1 MIIERTQTGVR
12 IEKRILKT
20 LKGLAEYHDMSV
32 GDLLEGILLHVFEG
46 KTPFGAESLKVI
58 AELRK
63 VYGLD
68 LDASDSHKLIETAVP
83 AKRAAKPKT
92 AKR

>member
-1 MIIERTQTGVR
+1 MIVERTQTGVR

-46 KTPFGAESLKVI
+46 KTPFGPDSLRAI
-58 AELRK
+58 TELRK

-68 LDASDSHKLIETAVP
+68 LVASDSHTLIETALP
-83 AKRAAKPKT
+83 AKRPARGKT